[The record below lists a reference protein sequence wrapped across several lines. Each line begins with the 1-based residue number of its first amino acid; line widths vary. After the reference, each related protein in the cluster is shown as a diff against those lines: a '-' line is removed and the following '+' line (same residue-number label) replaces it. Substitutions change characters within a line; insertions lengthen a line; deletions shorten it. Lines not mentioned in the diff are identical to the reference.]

1 MQAHAGVALITVIWP
16 ATAHQLSISAH
27 RLSFIPRFLTSYAP
41 FDGLML
47 LVLFRVF
54 PSMP

>member
-54 PSMP
+54 PSTP